1 MQPEYNDQPLAAQ
14 AESAAETMKR
24 IERELR
30 SPAVPFETGAN
41 ASKMLGQ
48 APAIAATA
56 GLTAGPLSAMGVAA
70 ADPQTQALA
79 ALIGQGKLNVG
90 PVDVGYQRVQ
100 PTASGAR
107 PQQMI
112 SVGGRPFDADTYFAA
127 QASQGPG
134 GRSYGAT
141 VGRDGLNAYGQY
153 NPARKDLNVGMQF
166 QRAFADGG
174 PVMPSSDPM
183 DGFSI
188 EPEARP
194 AMQPQSRVGTG
205 IGGALSRMGQS
216 LADSSIVRG
225 AGEIPGTVANYF
237 SDVTAGPDPSQRL
250 GQDLGKLGSMVYQGV
265 KADPVG
271 AVLDVLPVVG
281 EIRSG
286 MDANKY
292 SRMADEAEAA
302 GDEPKAKTF
311 RQLAAM
317 AVAGTAP
324 LIGTASRLAK
334 RGAKA
339 GTEGAEAFVRE
350 GAEGAAREGVE
361 GVEAAAKAAEPMSEY
376 QPIMQAF
383 NDMPEPAALRDSV
396 VSKIAQ
402 SIDESA
408 GDTAKLPTV
417 SGLGP
422 QYIVDSGVEDVVK
435 KNSFL
440 LASTKNS
447 NADKQLNGVASLLD
461 EFPDMAMDPEQWARG
476 FAKAT
481 GERNVVAPP
490 YRFMKAI
497 ADGEYT
503 ELLRGL
509 TPGQISD
516 ADAGFAA
523 GKDFLKAYHAGQMGV
538 EDTGKMFMWGIM
550 SRGVNPFTHEGLFLD
565 AFNGIEPW
573 IKMAAEG
580 KFTKE
585 VAEGAYKEWAA
596 TTAPKGSGQPGS
608 GAMHNLNAF
617 GKDFLLKMSQPDK
630 AGVTPL
636 QKLHDLMA
644 DPSKSGRDIR
654 REFARVGEGV
664 GIDNK
669 VVSFI
674 LLATGRDDVMVIDRI
689 QLKNLW
695 DDGRYADTNIWDGIS
710 VPTVTLKDDTVKRF
724 PPTDEG
730 RAAAKDFAAANPGS
744 KGGTAVVTG
753 SSLAEATYG
762 AKGILIYEAIEDA
775 LMKNVQKIYADLG
788 RPDAASPGRFH
799 WETWVARSNQEAS
812 HGTLPAILKKVQGS
826 NNPLADVY
834 SKQGDYQSYAY
845 GAKYMRDAE
854 GNPMFSIPL
863 SSGREITMTPQQY
876 QSALAQMRKPKYG
889 VVPKKFKV
897 TETEGMPWYEREGVN
912 RSKLDDILRAA
923 AGQEGAIRKAL
934 GGPISYGS
942 GDRAGGRGA
951 ASVEAP
957 QAGVNINQATQE
969 VLSEIRQKA
978 DEGNLDQRKIAYL
991 IRMSSTGTFKPESAY
1006 DFAGEILEGDLEAI
1020 RDRFAKFPR
1029 TLRILSRLD
1038 RALGGEAGRQYGVAA
1053 NERQDRPPVPL
1064 DGSAEGFAKGGKV
1077 KARKPARMG
1086 SKGAMEEFAAVAER
1100 MYGAEVA
1107 KNIIGRSGTSPTKV
1121 MFAMN
1126 QYAKNL
1132 MLSNP
1137 QRYSA
1142 GYKVQLRELNDIAKK
1157 YKIETR
1163 QAFNQVND
1171 IEGTK
1176 KDLNETLKSKPARDN
1191 EAFSDAIKRLLYIL
1205 R

>member
-24 IERELR
+24 VERELR
-30 SPAVPFETGAN
+30 SPAVPFETGAGV
-41 ASKMLGQ
+41 SKMPGQ
-48 APAIAATA
+48 LPSQQATA
-56 GLTAGPLSAMGVAA
+56 RMTAGPLSAMGVAA
-70 ADPQTQALA
+70 ADPQTQALQ
-79 ALIGQGKLNVG
+79 ALIAQSKLNVG
-90 PVDVGYQRVQ
+90 PVEVGYQRAQ
-100 PTASGAR
+100 PMAQGAR
-107 PQQMI
+107 PQQTV

-153 NPARKDLNVGMQF
+153 NPARKDVNVGMQF

-174 PVMPSSDPM
+174 PVMPSTDPM
-183 DGFSI
+183 EGFSI
-188 EPEARP
+188 EPGARP

-205 IGGALSRMGQS
+205 IGGALSRMGQGIS
-216 LADSSIVRG
+216 DSAIVRG

-237 SDVTAGPDPSQRL
+237 RDVTAGPDPSQRL
-250 GQDLGKLGSMVYQGV
+250 GQDLGKLGSMVYEGV
-265 KADPVG
+265 KQDPIG

-286 MDANKY
+286 MDASKY
-292 SRMADEAEAA
+292 TRMADEAEAA
-302 GDEPKAKTF
+302 GDEPKASTF

-317 AVAGTAP
+317 AAAGTAP
-324 LIGTASRLAK
+324 LAGVGARLAK

-339 GTEGAEAFVRE
+339 GIEGAEVAARE
-350 GAEGAAREGVE
+350 GSEAAAREGVE
-361 GVEAAAKAAEPMSEY
+361 GAAKAVEPMPEY
-376 QPIMQAF
+376 QPVMQAF
-383 NDMPEPAALRDSV
+383 TETPEPAALRDSV

-402 SIDESA
+402 SIDDSA

-440 LASTKNS
+440 LASTKNN
-447 NADKQLNGVASLLD
+447 NAEKQLNGVASLLD
-461 EFPDMAMDPEQWARG
+461 EFPDMALDPEQWVRG
-476 FAKAT
+476 FSKAT
-481 GERNVVAPP
+481 GERNVIAPP

-585 VAEGAYKEWAA
+585 VAEGAYKDWAA

-942 GDRAGGRGA
+942 GDRAGGRSA
-951 ASVEAP
+951 AGVEAP

-978 DEGNLDQRKIAYL
+978 DEGDLDQRKIAYL
-991 IRMSSTGTFKPESAY
+991 IRMSATGTFKPESAY
-1006 DFAGEILEGDLEAI
+1006 NFAGEILEGDLEAI

-1053 NERQDRPPVPL
+1053 NPRQDWQPIPL
-1064 DGSAEGFAKGGKV
+1064 DGAAKGFAKGGKV
-1077 KARKPARMG
+1077 KARKPARVG
-1086 SKGAMEEFAAVAER
+1086 SKGAMEEFSALAER
-1100 MYGAEVA
+1100 MYGAKVA
-1107 KNIIGRSGTSPTKV
+1107 KNIIGRSDNTPTKV

-1137 QRYSA
+1137 QRYAA
-1142 GYKVQLRELNDIAKK
+1142 GYKAQLRELNEIAKK
-1157 YKIETR
+1157 YKIGAR
-1163 QAFNQVND
+1163 QAFNRGEDVNN
-1171 IEGTK
+1171 TK
-1176 KDLNETLKSKPARDN
+1176 KELNEALQSKPARDN
-1191 EAFSDAIKRLLYIL
+1191 AAFSDAIKRLLYIL